1 MYYRGFRASFIA
13 IETSKC
19 RYVVHT
25 GLFIL
30 APKGVGSLGIFTRF
44 LGEIYQPANSSIATE
59 LIPRNQCGT
68 YQARHCRARNEDD
81 LVVVISRLRIVA
93 SIFRHRYPNILNEF
107 QFTMILG
114 NINGEDIASVNVTPG
129 ELFSHPPNAI

>member
-30 APKGVGSLGIFTRF
+30 APKGVGSLGIFTCF
-44 LGEIYQPANSSIATE
+44 LGEI
-59 LIPRNQCGT
+59 CGT
-68 YQARHCRARNEDD
+68 VSHCKARNEDD
-81 LVVVISRLRIVA
+81 LVVVIRRLGIVA
-93 SIFRHRYPNILNEF
+93 SIFRHR
-107 QFTMILG
+107 
-114 NINGEDIASVNVTPG
+114 
-129 ELFSHPPNAI
+129 